1 MMIAFISYLY
11 IRTIAPIF
19 ASGHTDKLIA
29 IYIYQTSTKQFEK
42 MHVLQG
48 HDNWV
53 RDLSFATYTAS
64 ENASAN
70 NLFQEGDLV
79 LASGSQ
85 DKYIRLWKISA
96 CAPAAAASTTKK
108 DDGEL
113 SDLSEALKESE
124 L

>member
-1 MMIAFISYLY
+1 M
-11 IRTIAPIF
+11 
-19 ASGHTDKLIA
+19 HTL
-29 IYIYQTSTKQFEK
+29 T
-42 MHVLQG
+42 G

-64 ENASAN
+64 EENTHAN
-70 NLFQEGDLV
+70 NIFEEGDLI

-96 CAPAAAASTTKK
+96 HVPVATETVK
-108 DDGEL
+108 
-113 SDLSEALKESE
+113 SDNNEISELSEALKESE

>member
-1 MMIAFISYLY
+1 M
-11 IRTIAPIF
+11 
-19 ASGHTDKLIA
+19 HT
-29 IYIYQTSTKQFEK
+29 
-42 MHVLQG
+42 LQG

-64 ENASAN
+64 EDLVTN
-70 NLFQEGDLV
+70 NSFKNGDLI

-96 CAPAAAASTTKK
+96 HVPVAETKT
-108 DDGEL
+108 DESDIDSEL
-113 SDLSEALKESE
+113 AKALKETA

>member
-1 MMIAFISYLY
+1 M
-11 IRTIAPIF
+11 
-19 ASGHTDKLIA
+19 HTL
-29 IYIYQTSTKQFEK
+29 T
-42 MHVLQG
+42 G

-64 ENASAN
+64 EENTHAN
-70 NLFQEGDLV
+70 NIFEEGDLM
-79 LASGSQ
+79 LASASQ

-96 CAPAAAASTTKK
+96 HVAAVTADTTEPQ
-108 DDGEL
+108 DNDM

>member
-1 MMIAFISYLY
+1 
-11 IRTIAPIF
+11 
-19 ASGHTDKLIA
+19 
-29 IYIYQTSTKQFEK
+29 
-42 MHVLQG
+42 MHILQG

-64 ENASAN
+64 ENASVN

-96 CAPAAAASTTKK
+96 HGPTSPASTTTKN
-108 DDGEL
+108 DGGDL